1 MRTDAYRNACPH
13 LLFVMVRFINQMSA
27 KVTAAE
33 GFSYMK
39 EFPFTVEEN
48 CCSGTKKAEQTVIKI
63 CPPCVEGVPGRIDD
77 HMEGIFP
84 IGNTGAIPVERK
96 IQIFGLLPDIIE

>member
-63 CPPCVEGVPGRIDD
+63 CPPCVEGVPGRINRYMAGVLSLSD
-77 HMEGIFP
+77 P
-84 IGNTGAIPVERK
+84 GAVK
-96 IQIFGLLPDIIE
+96 NNGTVQIF